1 MHFDVVILGWGK
13 AGKTLAADL
22 AAQGQRVALVER
34 SSSMYGGTCIN
45 VGCVPTKD
53 LVTSAE
59 ERRQSDDP
67 AQYFAA
73 AVAERDT
80 LISALRAANYAM
92 LDGKVALFDGQA
104 SFVDPHTV
112 RVSPV
117 EPGHNEEELDITADT
132 IVINTGTIP
141 RALDIPGA
149 DLPGVYDSTTIQHA
163 KPFPSRL
170 LIVGAGF
177 IGLEFASMFANFGA
191 QVTVTDPGEVFI
203 RRVDRDVAT
212 SVEESLTAAGVQIRM
227 NTAVE
232 SISQDGS
239 ALRVHTSEG
248 DIETDAVLIA
258 VGRVPATAELNL
270 EAAGVDCDER
280 GFVRV
285 DDQLR
290 TSVEH
295 IFAVGDVNGGLQFT
309 YISYDDYRIVRD
321 VLMGEGRR
329 NRQDRVAVPWTA
341 FIDPPLSVV
350 GISEAE
356 ALKAGVRVA
365 VASAPVAKI
374 PVMPRPKILGKT
386 AGMMKFI
393 VDADSNAILGA
404 ALHSV
409 DSQELINI
417 VALCMRM
424 GGTVADL
431 RDGIWTH
438 PSSTEAFNGV
448 LRGLQPVTD

>member
-13 AGKTLAADL
+13 AGKSLAADL
-22 AAQGQRVALVER
+22 ARQGQRVALVER

-117 EPGHNEEELDITADT
+117 EPDHGGEELDITADT

-141 RALDIPGA
+141 RALEIPGA
-149 DLPGVYDSTTIQHA
+149 DLSGVYDSTTIQHA

-295 IFAVGDVNGGLQFT
+295 IFAVGDVNGGPQFT

-321 VLMGEGRR
+321 VLIGEGRR

>member
-1 MHFDVVILGWGK
+1 M
-13 AGKTLAADL
+13 
-22 AAQGQRVALVER
+22 
-34 SSSMYGGTCIN
+34 
-45 VGCVPTKD
+45 
-53 LVTSAE
+53 
-59 ERRQSDDP
+59 
-67 AQYFAA
+67 
-73 AVAERDT
+73 
-80 LISALRAANYAM
+80 
-92 LDGKVALFDGQA
+92 
-104 SFVDPHTV
+104 
-112 RVSPV
+112 
-117 EPGHNEEELDITADT
+117 
-132 IVINTGTIP
+132 
-141 RALDIPGA
+141 
-149 DLPGVYDSTTIQHA
+149 
-163 KPFPSRL
+163 
-170 LIVGAGF
+170 
-177 IGLEFASMFANFGA
+177 
-191 QVTVTDPGEVFI
+191 
-203 RRVDRDVAT
+203 
-212 SVEESLTAAGVQIRM
+212 
-227 NTAVE
+227 
-232 SISQDGS
+232 
-239 ALRVHTSEG
+239 
-248 DIETDAVLIA
+248 
-258 VGRVPATAELNL
+258 GRVPATAELNL

-321 VLMGEGRR
+321 VLIGEGRR

-374 PVMPRPKILGKT
+374 PVMPRPKILGKI